1 MKHYLIIQT
10 LTGLLLLLSVLLI
23 FIGGVGV
30 MAAPTILQQLS
41 SFLVLQGAA
50 ILFIGAII
58 IDLLHIIYREINTNK

>member
-10 LTGLLLLLSVLLI
+10 LTVLLLLLSVLLI

>member
-1 MKHYLIIQT
+1 MIIQT
-10 LTGLLLLLSVLLI
+10 LTVLLLILSVLLI
-23 FIGGVGV
+23 FIGGVELV
-30 MAAPTILQQLS
+30 AAPTIAQQLA

>member
-10 LTGLLLLLSVLLI
+10 LTVLLLLLSVLLI
-23 FIGGVGV
+23 FIGGVELV
-30 MAAPTILQQLS
+30 AAPTIAQQLA

>member
-10 LTGLLLLLSVLLI
+10 LTVLLLLLSVLLI
-23 FIGGVGV
+23 FIGGVELV
-30 MAAPTILQQLS
+30 AAPTIAQQLA

-50 ILFIGAII
+50 ILFVGAII